1 MIESLMLMALGFL
14 VATLFAIIAAQF
26 VWRRAVRVTTLQLAG
41 DGDEAEKAAKT
52 REMDELLSRQERE
65 RAPLQAELETLRAEH
80 REFAG
85 ANEEL
90 ANANAKL
97 ASENKDL
104 ANEVKRLKAELST
117 LRGDIESAATE
128 RAERLAAVRRALDGL
143 ETAMTN
149 EARHDETAR
158 TEQPARVPAAP
169 LEPSKGEAVQVL
181 EPYPAD
187 RDLEDDAAADA
198 RTLAEVKASL
208 ARLDAMGLDNP
219 EAFESEDETPPDD
232 EADETPAPG
241 ERSRDG
247 RTGTAQASDSHIG
260 DKALMERIRALEAGV
275 SP

>member
-1 MIESLMLMALGFL
+1 MIESLMLIALGFL

-26 VWRRAVRVTTLQLAG
+26 VWRRAVKVTTRRLAG

-52 REMDELLSRQERE
+52 RDMDELLIRQERE

-90 ANANAKL
+90 AGANAKL
-97 ASENKDL
+97 ASENKDM
-104 ANEVKRLKAELST
+104 AKEVTRLKAELSA

-128 RAERLAAVRRALDGL
+128 RAKRLAAVRRALDGL
-143 ETAMTN
+143 ETAMTS
-149 EARHDETAR
+149 EARQGEHA
-158 TEQPARVPAAP
+158 AAAP
-169 LEPSKGEAVQVL
+169 RPTLEPSKGEPVRAL
-181 EPYPAD
+181 EPYPGE
-187 RDLEDDAAADA
+187 RDLDDDAAADA

-232 EADETPAPG
+232 DPDEAPAPG
-241 ERSRDG
+241 ERGNDRQ
-247 RTGTAQASDSHIG
+247 TGAAPAGDTHIG
-260 DKALMERIRALEAGV
+260 DKALTDRIRALQAGV
-275 SP
+275 SH

>member
-1 MIESLMLMALGFL
+1 MLIALGFL

-26 VWRRAVRVTTLQLAG
+26 VWRRAVKVTERRLAG

-52 REMDELLSRQERE
+52 RDMDELLIRQERE

-90 ANANAKL
+90 AGANAKL
-97 ASENKDL
+97 ASENKGM
-104 ANEVKRLKAELST
+104 AKEVSRLKAELSA

-143 ETAMTN
+143 ETAMTS
-149 EARHDETAR
+149 EARHDEPAAR
-158 TEQPARVPAAP
+158 AAP
-169 LEPSKGEAVQVL
+169 LEPSKGEPVQAL
-181 EPYPAD
+181 APYPAE

-232 EADETPAPG
+232 EPDEAPAPG
-241 ERSRDG
+241 ERGNDRQ
-247 RTGTAQASDSHIG
+247 TGAAPAGDTHIG
-260 DKALMERIRALEAGV
+260 DKALTDRIRALEAGV